1 MRILCIFEIFRG
13 ITYVNSSILYSNN
26 ISMID
31 FQKKKKIKNIL
42 HSPVFIIILFVFLI
56 ILIRAIFS
64 VYQKQNMSAINLNKE
79 RMEYEKMN
87 QRKEKLVSSIEY
99 LKTDD
104 GVESEIRTKF
114 RLIKQGESIAVIVN
128 DDSTTTSTAK
138 IDKNTKNNSITA
150 SSTSFFARIFNTL
163 FK

>member
-1 MRILCIFEIFRG
+1 MRILGIFEIFRG

-31 FQKKKKIKNIL
+31 FQKKKKIKNIV
-42 HSPVFIIILFVFLI
+42 HSPVFIMILFIILI

-64 VYQKQNMSAINLNKE
+64 VYQKKSVSEINLNKE
-79 RMEYEKMN
+79 RIEYQKMS
-87 QRKEKLVSSIEY
+87 QRKEKLVSSIDY

-114 RLIKQGESIAVIVN
+114 RLVKDGESVVVIVN
-128 DDSTTTSTAK
+128 DASSSTKSE
-138 IDKNTKNNSITA
+138 IKNIQNTNTIA
-150 SSTSFFARIFNTL
+150 SSTSFFGKIFHSL